1 MARSRKEEKMSCDQ
15 NDHAMGDILTEI
27 NSMTIS
33 DFQNKLEEYRIK
45 EANGAIDEAVSDL
58 AEKLFEER
66 GR

>member
-15 NDHAMGDILTEI
+15 NDHVIGDILTEI

-45 EANGAIDEAVSDL
+45 EVNSVIDLAVADL

-66 GR
+66 GH

>member
-1 MARSRKEEKMSCDQ
+1 
-15 NDHAMGDILTEI
+15 
-27 NSMTIS
+27 MTIC

-45 EANGAIDEAVSDL
+45 EANGVIDEAVSDL

>member
-1 MARSRKEEKMSCDQ
+1 MSCDQ
-15 NDHAMGDILTEI
+15 NDHVIGDILTEI

-45 EANGAIDEAVSDL
+45 EINSIIDSAVGDL